1 MTSLFKK
8 NQPDQTD
15 FPKQQPSYN
24 FKKFLGHGILHLII
38 ILYLIYLIFPLIWM
52 VSTSLKPTSEIY
64 SGIPSLVPR
73 HATLIHYFTVLTEER
88 LLRTIANSLFVG
100 VITAFAVVAITLPAA
115 YALVRY
121 KTKIN
126 NVVLGWIL
134 TSQIFP
140 AILLIIPLYM
150 ILRPL
155 NLVDSLGG
163 LILVYVVW
171 DIPFVLWMLQGYV
184 KEIPLELEEAATID
198 GATRGQILYRII
210 FPLLLPAIGAATLFA
225 FITAW
230 NEFFFALVLMKT
242 PDLMTLPVEL
252 ARFTGI
258 EGQARTGPLAAAS
271 FIATIPSIV
280 FFMMIRKWFSSGALY
295 GAVKG

>member
-1 MTSLFKK
+1 M
-8 NQPDQTD
+8 
-15 FPKQQPSYN
+15 
-24 FKKFLGHGILHLII
+24 I
-38 ILYLIYLIFPLIWM
+38 
-52 VSTSLKPTSEIY
+52 STSFKPTTEIY
-64 SGIPSLVPR
+64 SGIPSLIPR
-73 HATLIHYFTVLTEER
+73 DFSIQHYTTVLDEKQ
-88 LLRTIANSLFVG
+88 LLQSIVNSLYVG
-100 VITAFAVVAITLPAA
+100 TLTALIVVMITLPAA

-121 KTKIN
+121 RTAIN
-126 NVVLGWIL
+126 NIVLGWIL

-140 AILLIIPLYM
+140 AILIMIPLYM

-155 NLVDSLGG
+155 NLTDSLSG
-163 LILVYVVW
+163 LVLVYVVW

-184 KEIPLELEEAATID
+184 KKIPVELEEAAAID
-198 GATRGQILYRII
+198 GATQGQILYRILM
-210 FPLLLPAIGAATLFA
+210 PLLLPAIGAATLFA

-230 NEFFFALVLMKT
+230 NEFFFALVLLKT
-242 PDLMTLPVEL
+242 PELTTLPVEL

-280 FFMMIRKWFSSGALY
+280 FFAIIRKWFSSGSMY

>member
-1 MTSLFKK
+1 MIRRSIKYLSDGTSVISSKLV
-8 NQPDQTD
+8 
-15 FPKQQPSYN
+15 KQ
-24 FKKFLGHGILHLII
+24 GIGNSLLHLLI
-38 ILYLIYLIFPLIWM
+38 ILYLIYLLFPLIWM
-52 VSTSLKPTSEIY
+52 ISTSFKPTAEIY
-64 SGIPSLVPR
+64 SGIPSLIPR
-73 HATLIHYFTVLTEER
+73 DFSFQHYTVVLNEKR
-88 LLRTIANSLFVG
+88 LLQSIINSLYIGTV
-100 VITAFAVVAITLPAA
+100 TAFIVVVITLPAA

-121 KTKIN
+121 RTAVN
-126 NVVLGWIL
+126 NFVLGWIL

-140 AILLIIPLYM
+140 AILIMIPLYM

-155 NLVDSLGG
+155 NLTDSLSG

-184 KEIPLELEEAATID
+184 NKIPVELEEAAAID
-198 GATRGQILYRII
+198 GASQGQILYRILM
-210 FPLLLPAIGAATLFA
+210 PLLLPAIGSAMLFA

-230 NEFFFALVLMKT
+230 NEFFFALVLLKT
-242 PDLMTLPVEL
+242 PELTTLPVEL
-252 ARFTGI
+252 ARYTGI

-280 FFMMIRKWFSSGALY
+280 FFAIIRKWFSAGSML

>member
-1 MTSLFKK
+1 MIRRLTRNISTGIDKLSPKFVRQRFGHSL
-8 NQPDQTD
+8 
-15 FPKQQPSYN
+15 
-24 FKKFLGHGILHLII
+24 LHLLII
-38 ILYLIYLIFPLIWM
+38 FYLLYLLFPLIWM
-52 VSTSLKPTSEIY
+52 VSTSFKPTTEIY
-64 SGIPSLVPR
+64 SGIP
-73 HATLIHYFTVLTEER
+73 TLIPNDFSIEHYSTVLNEKR
-88 LLRTIANSLFVG
+88 LLQSIVNSLYAG
-100 VITAFAVVAITLPAA
+100 TLTALIVVMITLPAA

-121 KTKIN
+121 RTVIN
-126 NVVLGWIL
+126 TIILGWIL

-140 AILLIIPLYM
+140 AILIMIPLYM

-155 NLVDSLGG
+155 NLTDSLSG
-163 LILVYVVW
+163 LVLVYVVW

-184 KEIPLELEEAATID
+184 KKIPVELEEAAAID
-198 GATRGQILYRII
+198 GATQGQILYKII
-210 FPLLLPAIGAATLFA
+210 MPLLLPAIGAATLFA

-230 NEFFFALVLMKT
+230 NEFFFALVLLKT
-242 PDLMTLPVEL
+242 PELTTLPVEL

-280 FFMMIRKWFSSGALY
+280 FFAIIRKWFSAGSMY